1 MKGLCDGKAVEPQ
14 PLRYDNLLRYY
25 DPTVGRFTTQDPIGL
40 AGGINL
46 YQYAPNSLSWV
57 DPLGLAA
64 TGDYGQMPVMPG
76 YQKHH
81 NIPQSMANHPAIV
94 NSGYDVNNSRNI
106 TQLPSSKEAIKAD
119 PGRTVHRGRHNKAYD
134 DLVRGQL
141 DAIHANNASPEV
153 KRMQIDALS
162 DDLGHK
168 LRNKK
173 IKLNKACC

>member
-14 PLRYDNLLRYY
+14 PLHYDNLLRYY

-81 NIPQSMANHPAIV
+81 NIPQSM
-94 NSGYDVNNSRNI
+94 
-106 TQLPSSKEAIKAD
+106 
-119 PGRTVHRGRHNKAYD
+119 
-134 DLVRGQL
+134 
-141 DAIHANNASPEV
+141 
-153 KRMQIDALS
+153 QIDLTQQ
-162 DDLGHK
+162 
-168 LRNKK
+168 
-173 IKLNKACC
+173 